1 LGERHRYRRG
11 SGTGGFD
18 QNIGIAGVV
27 YILSNDGFRDGYY
40 KIGCTRRSGRAR
52 AFDLNV
58 DANTGTPGS
67 FRCVFEQR
75 TVDCGRAERLVFE
88 RLGQYRRGKPG
99 QEFFEVG
106 LDLARQTISSVCT
119 EVDATFVAALPTDR
133 LAPPPPT
140 RWEGR
145 HTYSPSSATTSTS
158 GWPLWK
164 KRSPSR
170 VTWLLGLVILFLFIF
185 GAQEPK
191 SKPTPA
197 DLSASPTKSS
207 GTSST
212 PAERQL
218 SRGELESIESVCEET
233 KRLRG
238 PAAYRECAQEHRT
251 SLVGSKPPS
260 LAALDR
266 KELALIQAACWNAKN
281 KVGPKAYGDC
291 LREYLRPPEVNH
303 SPAIKTAWR

>member
-52 AFDLNV
+52 AFALNI

-170 VTWLLGLVILFLFIF
+170 VTWLLGLVILFLLIF

-291 LREYLRPPEVNH
+291 LREYLRASAAERPETH
-303 SPAIKTAWR
+303 